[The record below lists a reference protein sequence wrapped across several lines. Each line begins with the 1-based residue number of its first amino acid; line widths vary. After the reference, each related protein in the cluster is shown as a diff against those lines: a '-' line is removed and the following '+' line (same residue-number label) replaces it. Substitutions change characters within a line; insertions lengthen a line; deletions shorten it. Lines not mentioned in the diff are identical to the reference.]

1 MQTEEQKMGE
11 AWEQGY
17 TFVLRLAS
25 IVLTIVTIFSCIIA
39 LWLHCKKSVA
49 MQTIS
54 NANPKFLIWKSK
66 LAVLVMVIHLIR

>member
-25 IVLTIVTIFSCIIA
+25 IVLTIVTTFSCIIA

-49 MQTIS
+49 MKTIS
-54 NANPKFLIWKSK
+54 NVKPQVPYMKVKACSTGYDY
-66 LAVLVMVIHLIR
+66 VM